1 MYNQGY
7 HPPKQGQPQG
17 KWYAPPPQ
25 PPQKGKKSASS
36 KKGTPAPRKRPKT
49 SFKSQLIKLA
59 VLLVAAACACGGLYV
74 WKTKSEVEPYAN
86 VFLSNVSVDGID
98 LSGKTLAEG
107 TQLVWDQVNQKQ
119 NDWYVRLS
127 NTRGDSNVI
136 TADMLGISFDPT
148 AALEAAWNVG
158 HDLQGMNLFEQKQAI
173 SDALS
178 QGHAFSSAQQSA
190 DTSRIDEI
198 LQQLAASAFRAPQNA
213 YIISFNPDDSQN
225 PFTYQQE
232 VYGQQLNITAIR
244 EQILTLVQNL
254 QSGDI
259 VLEPE
264 VLYPS
269 VTVADLSKTVELR
282 NRAVT
287 PISKNSSADRTQNI
301 RLAFAKINGM
311 VLEDGKKFSFNSTV
325 GRRSF
330 ENGFLPAIE
339 YAYGQE
345 QYGWGGGVCQAST
358 TLYLAAIQSG
368 MTILNREPHS
378 MAVSYTSYGM
388 DATVSDTRGHEIDFT
403 FRNETGAPV
412 YIAAH
417 VISSS
422 TNKKNLLCEV
432 RIYGQ
437 SLEGKSYE
445 LQAET
450 VETILKPT
458 EPIMKED
465 KDHDYVTYVD
475 ETKTIKGRDGYKV
488 DAYLVTYQNGA
499 AVDRKKVSSDYYKEK
514 ADTIYVGTEQRGVY

>member
-7 HPPKQGQPQG
+7 RPPNQEQPQG

-25 PPQKGKKSASS
+25 PPQTARKNTAPKK
-36 KKGTPAPRKRPKT
+36 APPPKRRPKT
-49 SFKSQLIKLA
+49 SLKNQLIKLA
-59 VLLVAAACACGGLYV
+59 MVLVVAACACGGLYV
-74 WKTKSEVEPYAN
+74 WKTKSEVAPYAN
-86 VFLSNVSVDGID
+86 VFLHNVSVDGID

-119 NDWYVRLS
+119 NGWYVRLS
-127 NTRGDSNVI
+127 NTWGDSNVI

-148 AALEAAWNVG
+148 SALEAAWNVG
-158 HDLQGMNLFEQKQAI
+158 HNLQGMNLFEQKQAI

-301 RLAFAKINGM
+301 RLAFSKINGM
-311 VLEDGKKFSFNSTV
+311 VLESGKKFSFNSTV

-465 KDHDYVTYVD
+465 KDHNYVTYVD

>member
-7 HPPKQGQPQG
+7 RPPNQGQPQG

-25 PPQKGKKSASS
+25 QPQKGKKTAAS
-36 KKGTPAPRKRPKT
+36 KKGKPAPKRRPKM
-49 SFKSQLIKLA
+49 SLKNQLIKLGV
-59 VLLVAAACACGGLYV
+59 VLVLAACACGGLYV

-107 TQLVWDQVNQKQ
+107 SQLVWDQVNQKQ
-119 NDWYVRLS
+119 NGWYVRLS

-158 HDLQGMNLFEQKQAI
+158 HNLQGMNLFEQKQAI

-178 QGHAFSSAQQSA
+178 QEHTFSSAQQSA

-198 LQQLAASAFRAPQNA
+198 LQQLAVSAFRAPQDA
-213 YIISFNPDDSQN
+213 SIVSFNPDDSQN

-244 EQILTLVQNL
+244 EQILSLVQSL
-254 QSGDI
+254 ESGEI

-264 VLYPS
+264 ILYPS

-301 RLAFAKINGM
+301 RLAFSKINGM
-311 VLEDGKKFSFNSTV
+311 KLDSGKKFSFNSTV

-378 MAVSYTSYGM
+378 MSVSYTSYGL

-403 FRNETGAPV
+403 FRNESGAPI

-417 VISSS
+417 VVSSA

-437 SLEGKSYE
+437 SLEGRSYE
-445 LQAET
+445 LQSET

-465 KDHDYVTYVD
+465 KNHDYVTYVD

-488 DAYLVTYQNGA
+488 DAYLVTYENGTA
-499 AVDRKKVSSDYYKEK
+499 IDRKKVSSDYYKEK
-514 ADTIYVGTEQRGVY
+514 ADTIYVGTEQREVY